1 MSMSR
6 RVLML
11 CVLLVCFALPTQ
23 SQNAVP
29 TFTPPT
35 PIPYN
40 TTADS
45 ESVLSESAVARII
58 ANNRVRI
65 GVLYTEPSFGQ
76 FTDRGEV
83 QGYDADLARAIAEAW
98 GVELRLRQVTRQ
110 TAFEMLESDEVDFLI
125 AAMVHRRDWD
135 DNLEFSQTYYQ
146 SAEAVMV
153 RTDDGAQALGDFNGR
168 KLGVVLGSSS
178 EAALRDWAGR
188 SGFNGT
194 IETFVTYDRM
204 YGALGSSGVD
214 GIVAP
219 RHRLKQLSAFEPE
232 SKRILDEP
240 VEILPYAAAMRRQDA
255 PLRSLI
261 NRTLQHLQS
270 TGKLDEL
277 RRTHF
282 TDERSDGVPVWANL
296 GDDAPKPANFSPTIT
311 YPNTYVI
318 PRLQTS
324 GVLRVAG
331 SWLTSEQ
338 FSEATESER
347 RLDRFQR
354 DFITALTRRWNVSLE
369 LITAPPAD
377 AVRLVNEG
385 NADLALG
392 ITPDWQYA
400 DRIDFASPYLI
411 HGLRLMVK
419 TNSDIFGF
427 EELRGGLTVATTF
440 SEPDSNAAA
449 IREATRVNALI
460 DSFQTGESSLALQ
473 LLEDNNADVAFADS
487 LKLLPHIEAYPND
500 LKLTDTWYSRQYDA
514 LAVPINDVDFRLLV
528 EYSLQELVRD
538 GTLRQLWNGVVPS
551 GDQPTLDIYPGPRE
565 FLGYILG

>member
-1 MSMSR
+1 
-6 RVLML
+6 
-11 CVLLVCFALPTQ
+11 VCFAFPAQ
-23 SQNAVP
+23 SQDAVP
-29 TFTPPT
+29 TFIPPT

-45 ESVLSESAVARII
+45 ESILSESAVARII

-76 FTDRGEV
+76 FTNRGEV
-83 QGYDADLARAIAEAW
+83 QGYDADLARAIAETW
-98 GVELRLRQVTRQ
+98 GVDLRLRQVTRQ
-110 TAFEMLESDEVDFLI
+110 TAFEMLASDEVDILV

-153 RTDDGAQALGDFNGR
+153 RADDGAQSLGDFNGR
-168 KLGVVLGSSS
+168 KLGVVLGSPS
-178 EAALRDWAGR
+178 EAALREWAAR

-219 RHRLKQLSAFEPE
+219 RHRLKQLAAFEPE
-232 SKRILDEP
+232 SKRVIDDP
-240 VEILPYAAAMRRQDA
+240 IEILPYAIAMQRQDA
-255 PLRSLI
+255 PLRGLV
-261 NRTLQHLQS
+261 NRTLQYLQS
-270 TGKLDEL
+270 EGKLDEL

-282 TDERSDGVPVWANL
+282 TDERAESVPIWANL
-296 GDDAPKPANFSPTIT
+296 GDDAPKPANFASTIT

-318 PRLQTS
+318 PRLQS
-324 GVLRVAG
+324 GGVLRVAG
-331 SWLTSEQ
+331 PWLTSEQ
-338 FSEATESER
+338 FTTATESEK

-354 DFITALTRRWNVSLE
+354 DFITALTRRWNVTLE
-369 LITAPPAD
+369 LISAAPAE

-385 NADLALG
+385 GADLAFG
-392 ITPDWQYA
+392 IPPDWQYA
-400 DRIDFASPYLI
+400 DRVDFAAPYLI

-419 TNSDIFGF
+419 SNSNIFSF
-427 EELRGGLTVATTF
+427 EELRGGLTVETTF
-440 SEPDSNAAA
+440 NEPDSNAAA

-460 DSFQTGESSLALQ
+460 DSFQTTESSLALQ
-473 LLEDNNADVAFADS
+473 LLEDHNADVAFADS

-500 LKLTDTWYSRQYDA
+500 LKLTDTWYSREYDA
-514 LAVPINDVDFRLLV
+514 LAVPLNDVDFRLLV

-538 GTLRQLWNGVVPS
+538 GTLRQLWNGVVPV
-551 GDQPTLDIYPGPRE
+551 GDQPKLDIYPGSRE
-565 FLGYILG
+565 FLGYVLG

>member
-1 MSMSR
+1 MSR
-6 RVLML
+6 RILLL
-11 CVLLVCFALPTQ
+11 CVLILCFALPAQ

-40 TTADS
+40 TTANT

-83 QGYDADLARAIAEAW
+83 QGYDADLARAVAESW

-110 TAFEMLESDEVDFLI
+110 TAFEMLETDEVDFLI
-125 AAMVHRRDWD
+125 SAMVHRRDWD
-135 DNLEFSQTYYQ
+135 KTLEFSQTYYQ
-146 SAEAVMV
+146 SGESVMV
-153 RTDDGAQALGDFNGR
+153 RADDAAQGLGDFNGR
-168 KLGVVLGSSS
+168 KFGVVLGTAS
-178 EAALRDWAGR
+178 ETALRDWAAR

-204 YGALGSSGVD
+204 YGALGSGGVD

-219 RHRLKQLSAFEPE
+219 SHRLRQLSALEPE

-240 VEILPYAAAMRRQDA
+240 IEILPYAIAFQRQDS
-255 PLRSLI
+255 PLRGLL
-261 NRTLQHLQS
+261 NRTLQHLQNS
-270 TGKLDEL
+270 GKLDEL

-282 TDERSDGVPVWANL
+282 TDERGVGVPVWANL
-296 GDDAPKPANFSPTIT
+296 GDEAPKPANFSSSIT

-318 PRLQTS
+318 PRLQST

-331 SWLTSEQ
+331 PWLTSEQ
-338 FSEATESER
+338 FAEATESQR

-354 DFITALTRRWNVSLE
+354 DFINALTRRWNVSLE
-369 LITAPPAD
+369 LISATPTD
-377 AVRLVNEG
+377 AARLVSEG
-385 NADLALG
+385 AADLAIG
-392 ITPDWQYA
+392 IPPDWNYTSQV
-400 DRIDFASPYLI
+400 DFAAPYLI

-419 TNSDIFGF
+419 SNSNIYSF

-440 SEPDSNAAA
+440 NEPDSNAAA
-449 IREATRVNALI
+449 RREAERVNALI
-460 DSFQTGESSLALQ
+460 DGFQTDESSLALQ
-473 LLEDNNADVAFADS
+473 ILEDRNADVAFADS

-500 LKLTDTWYSRQYDA
+500 LRLTDTWYSREYDS
-514 LAVPINDVDFRLLV
+514 LAVPLNDVDFRLLV

-551 GDQPTLDIYPGPRE
+551 GDQPNLDIYPGSRE
-565 FLGYILG
+565 FLGYVLG